1 MSKQSEF
8 DEALKLLMEQN
19 KELVFLTG
27 KLSDELKAADKVIK
41 DQRKRIS
48 ELEQQVRYS
57 VDVMDRNF
65 MCRSM

>member
-8 DEALKLLMEQN
+8 EEAYKLLLEQN
-19 KELVFLTG
+19 KELVFITG

-48 ELEQQVRYS
+48 ELEQEVRCA
-57 VDVMDRNF
+57 VDVIGR
-65 MCRSM
+65 CRSM